1 MATITADP
9 GFNPEAVSETLR
21 KAMKGLGTDEKA
33 IIAELTKISNAQRLT
48 LILAYKQMFGR
59 DLVDDLKSE
68 LGGKLEKVVLALM
81 THPLLYDAREI
92 RAAMKGLGTDE
103 GALIEIL
110 ATRTNQEIATLKA
123 AYTKDVKRDLEK
135 DLVDETSGHF
145 KKLLVSLCNGCRDES
160 SSPDRDL
167 AKQNAEALH
176 QAGAKKWGTDEAV
189 FNRVMCS
196 LSHAQLRLVFEEYE
210 ALSLLSG
217 CGRRCAAGEE
227 VDRVL
232 AGKPIEKAIQ
242 SEMSGSVE
250 DGMLAIV
257 ACSKDLTEY
266 FASKLYKAMK
276 GAGTDD
282 NTLIR
287 IIVSRSEKDLED
299 IKQAFER
306 LYGKPLAKFVDGDC
320 SGDYKKI
327 LLALVR

>member
-210 ALSLLSG
+210 AL
-217 CGRRCAAGEE
+217 
-227 VDRVL
+227 